1 MTGYDETRLAVSRSR
16 NTTYTF
22 TKVSTKKSSKM
33 SNNLCDLDGRGRD
46 WLDAISLYLNTES
59 VQDRVLVSQAADVS
73 TEGTVQGDALGLGS
87 APQYQEG
94 PAATYMTKPV
104 MHHPIVTPTATT
116 TTLPVYEKHHMAP
129 GTTQLPH
136 YASPFY
142 LKTTGCSLTPH
153 DDFSLSSSSTCY
165 FDVGPADA
173 VPDGCISS
181 FHG

>member
-1 MTGYDETRLAVSRSR
+1 
-16 NTTYTF
+16 
-22 TKVSTKKSSKM
+22 M